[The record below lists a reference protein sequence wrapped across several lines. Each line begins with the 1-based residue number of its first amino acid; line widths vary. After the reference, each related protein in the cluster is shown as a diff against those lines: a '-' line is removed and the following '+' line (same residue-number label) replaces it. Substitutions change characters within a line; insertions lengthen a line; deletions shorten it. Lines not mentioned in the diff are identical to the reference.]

1 MRKINLHIRKFEP
14 NAQATGTI
22 STLASCHS
30 KRMKQPA
37 LQPAPNEP
45 HSLDRVTFG
54 GRIRAARKRFGWTLQ
69 DLANASGVSITT
81 ISRAERGL
89 LALGYENFSAL
100 AHALQLDMGSLFA
113 QEGVDAEPFSAP
125 VVTRAGQGVV
135 YWGEAFAYEFL
146 ASSVVGKQMIPS
158 VGLVHARDIKG
169 LGDFARHAGEE
180 FLYVISGAVEVHFE
194 TGEQQLLRQGDSIY
208 FDSRIGHAY
217 KSVSK
222 QLARIVGVTTSE
234 SGMMRLAK
242 AYKQKP
248 TRTRQS
254 RSNAIE
260 STAMKQKKT
269 AGKALSPPR
278 KTGSRA
284 KRNITSS

>member
-1 MRKINLHIRKFEP
+1 
-14 NAQATGTI
+14 
-22 STLASCHS
+22 
-30 KRMKQPA
+30 MKQPA
-37 LQPAPNEP
+37 FQPAPTEP

-113 QEGVDAEPFSAP
+113 QAGVDAEPFNAP
-125 VVTRAGQGVV
+125 VVTRAGRGVV

-158 VGLVHARDIKG
+158 VGLVHAREIKG
-169 LGDFARHAGEE
+169 PGDFARHAGEE
-180 FLYVISGAVEVHFE
+180 FLYVISGTVEVHFE
-194 TGEQQLLRQGDSIY
+194 TGEKQLLREGDSIY

-222 QLARIVGVTTSE
+222 KLARIVGVTTSE

-242 AYKQKP
+242 AGKEEP
-248 TRTRQS
+248 ARARQ
-254 RSNAIE
+254 RQINAID
-260 STAMKQKKT
+260 STAMKQKKS
-269 AGKALSPPR
+269 AGKSQPPIH
-278 KTGSRA
+278 KNG
-284 KRNITSS
+284 